1 MSRLL
6 RMIRYIYLIS
16 ALSAVIIPL
25 YSHPISISYSQFA
38 VEGDTVTATLR
49 LPMEELDL
57 LMLLDEDLDGN
68 VATAEI
74 ERSRDAI
81 EAYLASRM
89 ELSANGVSLSP
100 AIGELRTWDDAD
112 GFLFLEVPL
121 AYQASSSIEAIS
133 IQVDLLTDLMP
144 GHKNL
149 AHISFGGG
157 SQEFVFERGATY
169 SATATTGG
177 IWQTA
182 KSFLVLGIEHIFTGY
197 DHIMF
202 LFGLLLVGRGLGNL
216 IKIVS
221 SFTVAHSITL
231 ALATLNVVQPAA
243 WVTEAG
249 IALSI
254 AYIGFENLFVKE
266 IRHRW
271 KVTFLFGL
279 IHGFGFA
286 NILRA
291 MNLPRSGLAVSLFT
305 FNLGVEIGQ
314 VAIISLIF
322 PLLVYIART
331 QYRLTVTRIAS
342 TIILSFGLAWF
353 YQRIV

>member
-68 VATAEI
+68 VATDEI

-100 AIGELRTWDDAD
+100 AIGELRTWNDAD

-169 SATATTGG
+169 TTTGG

-182 KSFLVLGIEHIFTGY
+182 KSFLVLGFVHIFTGY

-231 ALATLNVVQPAA
+231 ALATLNVVQPTA

-286 NILRA
+286 NILRE

-314 VAIISLIF
+314 VAIISLMF
-322 PLLVYIART
+322 LLFLSLVYILPT

-342 TIILSFGLAWF
+342 TIILSFGLVLLPL
-353 YQRIV
+353 Q